1 MLARELGWHFLE
13 ADDFHPAANIKKMR
27 SGHPLTDE
35 DRWPWLEALR
45 EQIERFLAVE
55 EDAVLACSALKR
67 KYREHLRVSPDV
79 KVIFLRGDFAL
90 IEKQLRGRRGHFM
103 NPELLESQFSDLE
116 EAEPDEDALTIELG
130 RTPQEIVEE
139 IKTKLRLA
147 SKD

>member
-55 EDAVLACSALKR
+55 EDAALACSALKQ

-79 KVIFLRGDFAL
+79 KLIFLRGDFAL

-103 NPELLESQFSDLE
+103 NPELLQSQFADLE
-116 EAEPDEDALTIELG
+116 EPEPDEDALTIELG
-130 RTPQEIVEE
+130 RTPQAIVEE